1 MSTSPRSVLPLLTS
15 KNAKLR
21 MRTLIGSLMANL
33 ANHMMTQVGPTV
45 DNIVVPCLRYL
56 SFKNTIL

>member
-1 MSTSPRSVLPLLTS
+1 MDEYIPRIRAATLDQQQCEIAHVL
-15 KNAKLR
+15 
-21 MRTLIGSLMANL
+21 ANL
-33 ANHMMTQVGPTV
+33 TNHMTQVGPTV